1 MNLNKALI
9 APIVVMVLFYLKI
22 IFGIELPDET
32 TDITVNG
39 IWAIV
44 SLVSTFWVATQPPT
58 KPPKGGDGGT
68 SE

>member
-39 IWAIV
+39 I
-44 SLVSTFWVATQPPT
+44 
-58 KPPKGGDGGT
+58 
-68 SE
+68 